1 MERLEKLTDE
11 AIQEIQNKYSRLRH
25 RQDGLDGRMIMTQ
38 DKQQDCISEQQR
50 VQLEGSLVM
59 NRSEVE
65 LLEEAIATK
74 CRQLDI
80 LERHVE
86 TESYGYEVFV
96 KMFEERANDAR
107 PFLEKERL
115 SRQRED
121 AVIERLSKAVRIL
134 QRGVANAEE
143 MNKSCGRYRNL
154 LLRLLPPEWQDTLK
168 AETQVSSDSNDEDE
182 GPSGREDQDEQP
194 SDIVDQEEQQSD
206 TDSQDEELSDII
218 DQSEQSSTR
227 DSQDEEPSDV
237 IDQSEQPSV
246 REDQDEQASVRE
258 DQDDQPSVREDQD
271 EQASVRQDQDEQPSV
286 REDQDEQASVREDQD
301 EQASVREDQEE
312 QPSDIIDQSEQL
324 SDIAD
329 QREMPSET
337 GDQDYQACDNDDQS
351 EKPSGMDDSG
361 EQVALTE
368 GPTLASPHSD
378 TLLKDSEL
386 DGDGTEYEKKYL
398 FDSQQLLELMK
409 EVNEQNLSLI
419 EMRRLYEEEEELH
432 QDPGIPDLNTMNKV
446 EKKLVVQEFR
456 DRVES
461 FKITSEGDDPK
472 EAMTLQELDAVL
484 DPLALKVTDVHY
496 FCTRRQVGTLS
507 TLDKLL
513 VIKDRVSLLLQNIEK
528 RRRQNLQ
535 HNKEKGHMKRSLS
548 GPPQKM
554 ERKPMPRY
562 NSVGPKVEPEK
573 EDNSSGKEEVH
584 D

>member
-25 RQDGLDGRMIMTQ
+25 RQDGLDGRMITTQ

-115 SRQRED
+115 SKQRDD

-134 QRGVANAEE
+134 QRDVANAEE
-143 MNKSCGRYRNL
+143 ISKSCGRYRNL

-168 AETQVSSDSNDEDE
+168 AENQVSSDRNDEDA
-182 GPSGREDQDEQP
+182 GPSGREDQD
-194 SDIVDQEEQQSD
+194 EQQSD

-227 DSQDEEPSDV
+227 DSQDEEPPDV

-246 REDQDEQASVRE
+246 REDQE
-258 DQDDQPSVREDQD
+258 
-271 EQASVRQDQDEQPSV
+271 EQPSV
-286 REDQDEQASVREDQD
+286 REDREEQP
-301 EQASVREDQEE
+301 SVREDQEE

-337 GDQDYQACDNDDQS
+337 RDQDDQPCDNDDQS
-351 EKPSGMDDSG
+351 EKPSGMDDSS
-361 EQVALTE
+361 EQVTLTE
-368 GPTLASPHSD
+368 GPMLASPHSD

-386 DGDGTEYEKKYL
+386 DSDGTEYEKKYF

-409 EVNEQNLSLI
+409 EVNDQNLSLI
-419 EMRRLYEEEEELH
+419 EMRRLYEEEEEEEEELH
-432 QDPGIPDLNTMNKV
+432 QDPGIPALNTMNKV

-461 FKITSEGDDPK
+461 FKMTSELDDPK

-484 DPLALKVTDVHY
+484 DPLGLKVTDVHY

-562 NSVGPKVEPEK
+562 NRVEPKVEPEK
-573 EDNSSGKEEVH
+573 EDNSCGKEEV
-584 D
+584 